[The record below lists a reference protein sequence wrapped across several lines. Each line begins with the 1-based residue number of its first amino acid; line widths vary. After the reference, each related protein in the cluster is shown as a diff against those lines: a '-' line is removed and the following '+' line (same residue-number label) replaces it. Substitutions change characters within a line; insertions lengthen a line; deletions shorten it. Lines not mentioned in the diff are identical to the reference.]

1 MRFEGILSAWN
12 HDAGYG
18 TIRPVGG
25 GEEVFVSLSAF
36 PTDGDGPR
44 LDEPLSFEIV
54 TGRDGRKQ
62 AVNLKRM
69 HPAHPN
75 PALREVSGATRLR
88 MRQVQKRRRLTVAA
102 GAAVAVV
109 LALGSAH
116 WLQRVKAGDVQVV
129 RR

>member
-1 MRFEGILSAWN
+1 MRFEGTLSAWN

-18 TIRPVGG
+18 SIRPIGG
-25 GEEVFVSLSAF
+25 GEEVFVGLSAF
-36 PTDGDGPR
+36 PTDGEGPT

-75 PALREVSGATRLR
+75 PALRELSGATRLR
-88 MRQVQKRRRLTVAA
+88 QRQAQKKHRLTMAA
-102 GAAVAVV
+102 GVAVAVV

-129 RR
+129 KR